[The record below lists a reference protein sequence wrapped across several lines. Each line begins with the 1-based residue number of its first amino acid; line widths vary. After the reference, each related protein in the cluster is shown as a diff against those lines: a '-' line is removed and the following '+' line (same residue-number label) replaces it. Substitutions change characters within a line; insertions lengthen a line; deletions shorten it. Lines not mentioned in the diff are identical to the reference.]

1 MRKSGLTYYAVLLV
15 AAVLVS
21 SCSKRVRPTSVE
33 AKDPVRH
40 YFPILQG
47 QTLDLIFPVTTTG
60 DNPLVLHE
68 IQTSCGCIIADRKS
82 RIIVPPGRT
91 QHIRLTYNSNKNVGA
106 VDHTIWVYGN
116 ILPAGVLKLRVDVN
130 VVPDAA
136 YTRDYEELYREYNIR
151 NGIVKELVDGKES
164 EQGYYIDGS
173 YEDAR
178 Q

>member
-1 MRKSGLTYYAVLLV
+1 MRKSGLTYAVLLV
-15 AAVLVS
+15 AAVLFS

-47 QTLDLIFPVTTTG
+47 QTLDLVFPVTNTG
-60 DNPLVLHE
+60 DNPLVIHE

-91 QHIRLTYNSNKNVGA
+91 QHKNVGA
-106 VDHTIWVYGN
+106 VDHTVWVYGN
-116 ILPAGVLKLRVDVN
+116 ILPAGVLKLRFDVN

-136 YTRDYEELYREYNIR
+136 YTRDYEELFREYNLR

-164 EQGYYIDGS
+164 EKGYYVDGS

>member
-1 MRKSGLTYYAVLLV
+1 MRKSGLTYAVLLL
-15 AAVLVS
+15 AAMLVS
-21 SCSKRVRPTSVE
+21 SCSKRVQPTSVE

-47 QTLDLIFPVTTTG
+47 QKLELMFPVTNTG
-60 DNPLVLHE
+60 ENPLVIHE
-68 IQTSCGCIIADRKS
+68 IQTSCGCLVADRKS

-91 QHIRLTYNSNKNVGA
+91 QHIRLTYDSNKNVGA
-106 VDHTIWVYGN
+106 VEHTVWVYGN
-116 ILPAGVLKLRVDVN
+116 ILPAGVLKLRFDVN

-136 YTRDYEELYREYNIR
+136 YTRDYEELFREHSLK
-151 NGIVKELVDGKES
+151 NGIVKELVNGKEA
-164 EQGYYIDGS
+164 EKGYYVDGS